1 MPRCDDN
8 NRKKLMDFVLNTT
21 FDDDCIEMDCTE
33 GCEQIA
39 SLADRVASGEHLDEI
54 MPVLK
59 EHMSHWR
66 DCREEFDALVAV
78 IRAEKS
84 GGLAA
89 ELDALL
95 ADFTDGTQTPSTEK
109 SE

>member
-1 MPRCDDN
+1 MTRCDDN
-8 NRKKLMDFVLNTT
+8 NRKKLMDFVLNTP
-21 FDDDCIEMDCTE
+21 FDEDCIEMDCTE

-39 SLADRVASGEHLDEI
+39 SLADRVATGENLDEI

-84 GGLAA
+84 GALAA
-89 ELDALL
+89 QLDVLL
-95 ADFTDGTQTPSTEK
+95 ADFANETPPSHAEKTE
-109 SE
+109 

>member
-21 FDDDCIEMDCTE
+21 FDEDCIHMDCTE

-39 SLADRVASGEHLDEI
+39 SLADRVASGETLDEI

-84 GGLAA
+84 ESLSA

-95 ADFTDGTQTPSTEK
+95 TDLSQQPPAEK
-109 SE
+109 NE

>member
-21 FDDDCIEMDCTE
+21 FDEECIHMDCTE

-39 SLADRVASGEHLDEI
+39 SLADRVASGEDINEI

-59 EHMSHWR
+59 EHMNHWR

-84 GGLAA
+84 GGLSA
-89 ELDALL
+89 EFDALL
-95 ADFTDGTQTPSTEK
+95 TDLSPQPPASPTEK
-109 SE
+109 TE

>member
-1 MPRCDDN
+1 MPRCDDS
-8 NRKKLMDFVLNTT
+8 NRKKLMDFVLNTP
-21 FDDDCIEMDCTE
+21 FDEDCIEMDCTE

-39 SLADRVASGEHLDEI
+39 SLAERVACGERLDEI

-59 EHMSHWR
+59 EHMKYWR

-84 GGLAA
+84 GALAA
-89 ELDALL
+89 QLDALL
-95 ADFTDGTQTPSTEK
+95 ADFTDPTSPNETPG
-109 SE
+109 